1 MFCYDDEKSCFKCIV
16 FHVLQNAI
24 LHKESDYSL
33 WFSVG
38 SMCSF
43 EFFFPNSM
51 YFGPQGWCLEVGEH
65 CALSLLQIVKFG
77 CFEEVAS
84 YIHLF
89 VGKLQK
95 FWSIPIMYVL
105 LDVWDM
111 VLHVLHFISFSS
123 SPLKN
128 SQKNQRKKSWP
139 RCCCSGHWQHQGY
152 THAHKLARQSSSAS
166 D

>member
-1 MFCYDDEKSCFKCIV
+1 MSSEWTCISPCWEDLAMAWVTNVMQMWCKCGANVLFWWWKTLLQVHCLSCITKCNTT
-16 FHVLQNAI
+16 Q
-24 LHKESDYSL
+24 ESDYSL

-43 EFFFPNSM
+43 EFFFSNSM

-95 FWSIPIMYVL
+95 FWINTNYVCATRCL
-105 LDVWDM
+105 GYGAACATF
-111 VLHVLHFISFSS
+111 HFIFIFTIE
-123 SPLKN
+123 K
-128 SQKNQRKKSWP
+128 
-139 RCCCSGHWQHQGY
+139 
-152 THAHKLARQSSSAS
+152 
-166 D
+166 